1 MRILKINTHSISDK
15 KKQILY
21 SHVEEIDSVDS
32 EHRSFVI
39 YCVDNHELSDGD
51 SVSLILYRDEYIPAT
66 HIFNIKF
73 IDNKIFQI
81 DIPLY
86 RKFKVKN
93 YGTTLKL
100 REVEDE
106 NGNKYIESYY
116 TGDAILDVED
126 DFIYYYIRTHHSIM
140 LRYHGEKFTGYINYI
155 PGENDEDLSAKAIIC
170 DRPLEFE
177 EGEVEIYLDWYL
189 TISNNFNPEIEIFN
203 NTLYYTIPL
212 GLEVKEKYDLCD
224 EQANL
229 NNYMKTILS
238 DIIPETI
245 DNEKR
250 QFSPVIKNGTEFNY
264 ANEIVFNLHFRD
276 RYDENKNLRVDWKS
290 TDEQFW
296 NGMFKVNGSNLNSES
311 DDYLRYNVAG
321 YNDSLGDELNHLG
334 FTEDDIR
341 YSKKK
346 IKKTSIRLLFYSTP
360 NMLSREL
367 LYYSTVFLDSNDLF
381 NKYINIKGKGLKVFD
396 NKRIDE
402 SLRLSTKFRIT
413 NKYDN
418 TKSSEGFYMYLF
430 PTEIENENE
439 ERTIYM
445 KVEFNHA
452 GYGKT
457 IPMMLPTREEGM
469 GVIKS
474 TDNDFPINFIKNEE
488 GLISTYF
495 DKYQS
500 SVMIPLKIKYDN
512 KLRDY
517 VYYFPFIGSN
527 NDYKIELN
535 LFEPRIK
542 GFEGNGNS

>member
-1 MRILKINTHSISDK
+1 MRTIKINTYSVSEN

-21 SHVEEIDSVDS
+21 SHVEEIDAIDS
-32 EHRSFVI
+32 EYRSFVI
-39 YCVDNHELSDGD
+39 YCINKHGLSNGD
-51 SVSLILYRDEYIPAT
+51 TVSLTLYRSEYIPAT
-66 HIFNIKF
+66 HVFYVTL
-73 IDNKIFQI
+73 IDDKSFQI

-86 RKFKVKN
+86 KKFKVKN
-93 YGTTLKL
+93 YGTFLEY

-106 NGNKYIESYY
+106 NGDKYFESYY
-116 TGDAILDVED
+116 TGNAILDIED
-126 DFIYYYIRTHHSIM
+126 DYIYYYIRNHRSIM
-140 LRYHGEKFTGYINYI
+140 LRYYGEVFTGYINYI
-155 PGENDEDLSAKAIIC
+155 PGENDENLSAKAIIC
-170 DRPLEFE
+170 DKPLEFK
-177 EGEVEIYLDWYL
+177 EGEVDVYLDWYL
-189 TISNNFNPEIEIFN
+189 TIGDKFNDSTEIYD
-203 NTLYYTIPL
+203 NTLYISVPV

-229 NNYMKTILS
+229 NNCMKSILS
-238 DIIPETI
+238 NIIPETI
-245 DNEKR
+245 DNEKH
-250 QFSPVIKNGTEFNY
+250 QFSPVIKNDTEFSY
-264 ANEIVFNLHFRD
+264 ANEIVFNFHFRD
-276 RYDENKNLRVDWKS
+276 RYDENKKLREDWKS

-296 NGMFKVNGSNLNSES
+296 NGMFKVDGSNLNSES

-346 IKKTSIRLLFYSTP
+346 IKKTFIRLLFYSTP
-360 NMLSREL
+360 NILSKEL
-367 LYYSTVFLDSNDLF
+367 LYYSTVFFDSNELF
-381 NKYINIKGKGLKVFD
+381 NKYLNIKGRGLNVFD
-396 NKRIDE
+396 TKRLDD

-413 NKYDN
+413 NKYNN

-430 PTEIENENE
+430 PTEIDQENR

-457 IPMMLPTREEGM
+457 VPMMLPTRDG
-469 GVIKS
+469 GNKVIKS
-474 TDNDFPINFIKNEE
+474 TDSDFPINFIKNEN
-488 GLISTYF
+488 GLLSTHF

-500 SVMIPLKIKYDN
+500 SVMIPLTIKYDT
-512 KLRDY
+512 KLKDY
-517 VYYFPFIGSN
+517 IYYFPFVESN
-527 NDYKIELN
+527 QEHKIELN